1 MKNLK
6 HYLIAAVALV
16 AGFAISACTPDNV
29 EDGKGG
35 NTSAEVTVGDITPN
49 GATITVKTEG
59 IKEYAYIQREDAIDA
74 AAIFVAGEKVTI
86 EATDVVTTKEIKI
99 QGLEPNTTYK
109 YYFAFR
115 NANNDFFGDV
125 KCAEF
130 TTTGYGDD
138 VLTIVE
144 RKLDGFAIHVQ
155 IPEEV
160 KERGN
165 ALRYSTSSLPMY
177 NYSKIEGGM
186 EIDMLLY
193 NAQQFTTE
201 DKPSC

>member
-1 MKNLK
+1 M
-6 HYLIAAVALV
+6 
-16 AGFAISACTPDNV
+16 
-29 EDGKGG
+29 
-35 NTSAEVTVGDITPN
+35 
-49 GATITVKTEG
+49 
-59 IKEYAYIQREDAIDA
+59 DA
-74 AAIFVAGEKVTI
+74 AAIFVAGEKATI
-86 EATDVVTTKEIKI
+86 ESVDVESTNTIKL
-99 QGLEPNTTYK
+99 QGLEPNTSYK

-115 NANNDFFGDV
+115 ESDNNIYDEV

-130 TTTGYGDD
+130 STIGYGDD
-138 VLTIVE
+138 VLTVVE
-144 RKLDGFAIHVQ
+144 RKLDGFAVHIQ

-160 KERGN
+160 KARGN

-201 DKPSC
+201 DKTVRYDEYNSYERDEDGNVVENGAAYSDPKVPGEPGVFLVGEYGYMDDPNEMVVYIDGEVKTVSVGVS